1 MKTKSK
7 VDQINDAFISILAKE
22 NAKGYEKYIKAINR
36 EMIDNVES
44 LDAAKVKSILQNAE
58 MNVEDIALLFLIQN
72 AILLIVGKRVSKK
85 QKENLSGVILLLGMY
100 SLKRPE
106 RFVKKLVKINKG
118 VKLKPRELEAKAI
131 IDKYRVDNKAMLNKA
146 KKRIKIE
153 LDKSIKKS
161 KISKRMIQ
169 DLKEGLAENKSAAS
183 IKRSMQRKYNK
194 LSNIE
199 RTLDTELHSSAEA
212 VREEYSMRVGMT
224 RKTWKTQGDSR
235 VRSTCFHDKVTNKEI
250 HIDSEF
256 RACGLTAR
264 YPGDNSLPPS
274 DRIRCRCYL
283 EYK

>member
-7 VDQINDAFISILAKE
+7 IDQINDAFISILAKE

-36 EMIDNVES
+36 EMIDNIET
-44 LDAAKVKSILQNAE
+44 LDAAKVKSILKNAE
-58 MNVEDIALLFLIQN
+58 INVEDIALLFLLQN
-72 AILLIVGKRVSKK
+72 AILLIVGKRVNKK
-85 QKENLSGVILLLGMY
+85 QKEDLSGVILLLGMY
-100 SLKRPE
+100 SIKRPE
-106 RFVKKLVKINKG
+106 RFVKKMVKINKG
-118 VKLKPRELEAKAI
+118 IKLNPREQEARVI
-131 IDKYRVDNKAMLNKA
+131 LDKYRVDNKPMLNKA

-161 KISKRMIQ
+161 KISKRMIR
-169 DLKEGLAENKSAAS
+169 DLKQGLAENKSAAG
-183 IKRSMQRKYNK
+183 IKRSMVRKYNNIK
-194 LSNIE
+194 NIE

-250 HIDSEF
+250 HIDSVF